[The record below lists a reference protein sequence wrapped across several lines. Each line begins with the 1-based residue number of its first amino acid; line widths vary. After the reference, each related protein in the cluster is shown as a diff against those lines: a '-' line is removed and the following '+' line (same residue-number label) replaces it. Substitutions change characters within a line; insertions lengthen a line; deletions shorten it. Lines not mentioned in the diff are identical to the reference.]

1 MFKKHVLAVA
11 VMAMTSGVAFA
22 ENEAVISQ
30 INDPATSTATVE
42 QVYADGNTNYG
53 QIIQDAT
60 TSDGLIFNA
69 VVYQGIAS
77 DVGAVDPTAPTAVSI
92 LGTAIDLALPSWVD
106 AGPVVYAP
114 LTATVANFAYV
125 KQDTTDASKAMIVQ
139 LSVDDAAVFA
149 TANTLF
155 ANDLIQSNATLALD
169 VGLSDGGG
177 LSDGTNDLIAAGV
190 PSAIFLANIADTAA
204 NVGNM
209 AAISQGSEVVERGG
223 AVLGGAQNDG
233 GADDTALIVQLGS
246 DNIAQILQSGEGQ
259 FAAIIQAD
267 SGNDA
272 YVAQY
277 SGATNTA
284 TVVQVAVNDLATV
297 YQSGEGNVA
306 TINQYQPF

>member
-11 VMAMTSGVAFA
+11 VMALTSGVAFA
-22 ENEAVISQ
+22 ENEAIISQ

-60 TSDGLIFNA
+60 TSDGVIFNA
-69 VVYQGIAS
+69 VVYQGAAS
-77 DVGAVDPTAPTAVSI
+77 DVGLVDPTAPAAVSVI
-92 LGTAIDLALPSWVD
+92 GTAIDLALPSWVD

-139 LSVDDAAVFA
+139 TSVDDAALFA
-149 TANTLF
+149 TASTLF
-155 ANDLIQSNATLALD
+155 ANDLMQSNVTLTLD
-169 VGLSDGGG
+169 VGLTDGGT
-177 LSDGTNDLIAAGV
+177 LSDGTNELISAGV
-190 PSAIFLANIADTAA
+190 AGAILANVADTTA

-246 DNIAQILQSGEGQ
+246 DNIAQILQSGETQ

-277 SGATNTA
+277 SGTTNTA

-297 YQSGEGNVA
+297 YQSGDGNVA

>member
-1 MFKKHVLAVA
+1 MFKKHVLAIA
-11 VMAMTSGVAFA
+11 VMAITSGVAFA

-53 QIIQDAT
+53 QIIQDAA
-60 TSDGLIFNA
+60 TSDGVIFNA
-69 VVYQGIAS
+69 VVFQGAAS
-77 DVGAVDPTAPTAVSI
+77 DVGAVDPTAPTAVSV

-114 LTATVANFAYV
+114 LTAAVANFAYV

-139 LSVDDAAVFA
+139 ISVDDAALFA
-149 TANTLF
+149 TASTLF
-155 ANDLIQSNATLALD
+155 ANDLMQTNATLALD
-169 VGLSDGGG
+169 VGLTDGGT
-177 LSDGTNDLIAAGV
+177 LSDGTNELISAGV
-190 PSAIFLANIADTAA
+190 ANAILANVADTAA